1 MFVVFFMF
9 VISLTKDILYIN
21 TPLMSTINFIFFA
34 FFLTERIFLGFKPL
48 SSIYFFEYYIWTDDN
63 LIHFSINLK
72 FSRSGRYV
80 SVAYR
85 SFKKI
90 G

>member
-9 VISLTKDILYIN
+9 VISLTQDILYIN

-34 FFLTERIFLGFKPL
+34 FFLTERISLGFKPL
-48 SSIYFFEYYIWTDDN
+48 PGIHFFEYYIWTDDN
-63 LIHFSINLK
+63 LIYFSINLK
-72 FSRSGRYV
+72 FLMSGRYV
-80 SVAYR
+80 SVVYR